1 MSQSAP
7 APAAPQQQA
16 KPLAPA
22 TVAAIREQVLL
33 ALTEDAEVRQ
43 SFVAALQGTGAPIE
57 IGAKE
62 AEQILDLLRPLI
74 KKVAEEVVRSLI
86 RPDYLLRPHLRP
98 DQVT

>member
-1 MSQSAP
+1 MSQPAP
-7 APAAPQQQA
+7 APATPQQQQA

-43 SFVAALQGTGAPIE
+43 SFAAALQSGPIE

>member
-1 MSQSAP
+1 MSQPAP

-22 TVAAIREQVLL
+22 TVVAIREQVLL
-33 ALTEDAEVRQ
+33 ALTEDPEIRQ
-43 SFVAALQGTGAPIE
+43 SFAAALHVGPIE

-98 DQVT
+98 DQV